1 MNALKQLWNA
11 FAALTANVNATSET
25 FAEVNAKL
33 RERFDLD
40 DKEADALE
48 QTNGRKRVTVK

>member
-33 RERFDLD
+33 RERLGLD
-40 DKEADALE
+40 DKETESFE